1 VKVIVF
7 ALFMAVSLHVSQA
20 FAQDEGHISRVTQ
33 EVSMEIYSP
42 FCPGKTIAMCPSP
55 NAAEVRM
62 DIQNMARAGMTVD
75 QIKEKVVTEYGEEFR
90 LVDPPLLDN
99 VGLMGLLFCGMLGA
113 GGVVWMWSRRRK
125 GDLPE
130 VTDAPPKADDE
141 YVSELRDEYRS

>member
-1 VKVIVF
+1 MKVIVF
-7 ALFMAVSLHVSQA
+7 ALFIASLHSSQA
-20 FAQDEGHISRVTQ
+20 FAENEGHISRVTQ

-42 FCPGKTIAMCPSP
+42 FCPGKTLAMCPSP

-62 DIQNMARAGMTVD
+62 DIQNMARTGMTVD
-75 QIKEKVVTEYGEEFR
+75 QIKEKVVIQYGEEFR

-99 VGLMGLLFCGMLGA
+99 VGLMGILFGGMLGA

-130 VTDAPPKADDE
+130 VNEAPPKADDE